1 MNDMLSELL
10 EARLHIMLDMNLDGA
25 LTISDVLLWL
35 RWLFWLPG
43 DLAALALLGTP
54 VGDFFEVAPS
64 SMQGIGSA
72 LLSLCVWLVVAEG
85 LFGGQ
90 MLSVTRTHRA

>member
-1 MNDMLSELL
+1 MNNLLSELL

-35 RWLFWLPG
+35 KWLFWLPG

-54 VGDFFEVAPS
+54 VGDFFEVVPATLH
-64 SMQGIGSA
+64 GWGSA

-85 LFGGQ
+85 LFGSP
-90 MLSVTRTHRA
+90 LWITRTQRA